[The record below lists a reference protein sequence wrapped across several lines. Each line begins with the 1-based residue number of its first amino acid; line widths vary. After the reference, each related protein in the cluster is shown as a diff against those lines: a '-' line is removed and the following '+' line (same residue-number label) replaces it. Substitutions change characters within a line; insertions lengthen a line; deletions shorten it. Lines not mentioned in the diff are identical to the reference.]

1 VSNHK
6 ELSMSRYVQLILA
19 TLALVALVACTGGTG
34 GPGVATLDSPDP
46 SGSPGS
52 SPAPSAVTPQ
62 DAALAYARCMRENG
76 VDMPDPVVKT
86 GSGGEVMID
95 QRGGAPVS
103 KDKMAAADK
112 ICHHFMAAAAPN
124 GQGPAMSAEDQDKVL
139 AFAKCMRDHGI
150 DMPDPDFSGGGFSIQ
165 ANGGDTN
172 TSSTGSKGPLD
183 DPKFKAAN
191 DACSSLLPG
200 RMGQPG
206 FNSDNGS
213 GPDSSPVNQ

>member
-1 VSNHK
+1 VS
-6 ELSMSRYVQLILA
+6 RFIQLILA

-46 SGSPGS
+46 SGSTGS
-52 SPAPSAVTPQ
+52 SPSPSAVAPQ

-76 VDMPDPVVKT
+76 VDMPDPKVTT

-95 QRGGAPVS
+95 QGGGAPVT
-103 KDKMAAADK
+103 KEKMAAADK
-112 ICHHFMAAAAPN
+112 VCHHFMAAAAPN
-124 GQGPAMSAEDQDKVL
+124 GQGPAMSAEDQDKIL
-139 AFAKCMRDHGI
+139 AFAKCMREHGI
-150 DMPDPDFSGGGFSIQ
+150 DMPDPDFSGGGFTIQ
-165 ANGGDTN
+165 AGSGDTN
-172 TSSTGSKGPLD
+172 TSSNGSKGPLD

-200 RMGQPG
+200 KMGQPG
-206 FNSDNGS
+206 FNSDSGN